1 MDTGLPAS
9 LYKPES
15 GRRAARVVRV
25 VAATVIALLAGW
37 QVLNLPGALI
47 KRNEAPPDLTGKAYG
62 IHDIFVEADGKWTIQ
77 REGYL
82 DRMRTYVISPKGTLR
97 RQQEKLDK
105 FEGDDVSGVSHGS
118 NKVMLGGSL
127 LDVKASKRFY
137 DDLRELRPEDAQP
150 RTTGGGEAADE
161 TERPAGG
168 EGGAPQ
174 FTPPGYHDD
183 QPATDDTVAETEEVV
198 AVRVETYYQQK
209 RQNHRIT
216 EILPGHFYYPSLDS
230 YAYDDPY
237 LWLTS
242 SGQSYL
248 NVLHV
253 TDREGPP
260 VFTALAQI
268 ELSTRQ
274 RLQRDCT
281 VGFDPR
287 REQLF
292 IVLANGNRLWFDP
305 LELAQQGE
313 DQLPG
318 VWRSE
323 YATLSLASRQY
334 VHEQGLPLS
343 EAAYRRLMGML
354 MVVFLASLLI
364 LANEGRKSWK
374 FTAVATTADS
384 SSSTESSSTSPN
396 SDTPA

>member
-9 LYKPES
+9 VYKPES
-15 GRRAARVVRV
+15 SRRTARLARIVT
-25 VAATVIALLAGW
+25 ATVFVLLAGW
-37 QVLNLPGALI
+37 QVLNLPGSLV

-82 DRMRTYVISPKGTLR
+82 DRMRTYVISPKGKLR
-97 RQQEKLDK
+97 REQEKLSK
-105 FEGDDVSGVSHGS
+105 FEGVDYSGVSHGS
-118 NKVMLGGSL
+118 YKVMEGGSL

-137 DDLRELRPEDAQP
+137 DDLKALRPADAEP
-150 RTTGGGEAADE
+150 RTAEGSQVAHEIG
-161 TERPAGG
+161 RPARG
-168 EGGAPQ
+168 EGDAPR
-174 FTPPGYHDD
+174 FTPPGYIDD
-183 QPATDDTVAETEEVV
+183 EPGLDAVAARSEEQL
-198 AVRVETYYQQK
+198 AVKVETYYQHKQD
-209 RQNHRIT
+209 NHLIT

-230 YAYDDPY
+230 YAYADPY

-248 NVLHV
+248 HVLHV
-253 TDREGPP
+253 TDRDGPP
-260 VFTALAQI
+260 EFTALAQV
-268 ELSTRQ
+268 ELSTRA

-281 VGFDPR
+281 VGFDPA

-292 IVLANGNRLWFDP
+292 IVLNNGNRLWYDP
-305 LELAQQGE
+305 LELTQLGE

-318 VWRSE
+318 VWQPE

-334 VHEQGLPLS
+334 VHEQGWPLS
-343 EAAYRRLMGML
+343 EAAWRRLMGVL

-364 LANEGRKSWK
+364 LANEGRRSWK
-374 FTAVATTADS
+374 FTAAATTADS
-384 SSSTESSSTSPN
+384 SSSAEPSSTSPN